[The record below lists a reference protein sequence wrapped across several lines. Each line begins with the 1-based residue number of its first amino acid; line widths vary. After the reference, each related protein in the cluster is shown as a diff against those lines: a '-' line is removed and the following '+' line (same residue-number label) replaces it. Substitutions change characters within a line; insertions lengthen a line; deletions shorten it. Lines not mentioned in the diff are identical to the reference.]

1 MSNIVSTFYNKQDN
15 QVLKIFHDDLSYSPR
30 KDFDQVSTIITD
42 KNSDYVFSDV
52 QISSEE
58 ELKEW
63 KEQNDVVLT
72 FPLNSYEHSGMSLS
86 ISNGYPYNDQWDAGQ
101 IGEVVVTRKSMKE
114 MWGIS
119 YLTKKNTQMLT
130 NAVKT
135 EIEQLTQWLNGEVYG
150 YQLFETKTC
159 NLNETHE
166 KEIDSCW
173 GFYGYDPETNG
184 ISDEV
189 KNFERFEKID

>member
-1 MSNIVSTFYNKQDN
+1 MPEEIYYNKKDN
-15 QVLKIFHDDLSYSPR
+15 QVLKIMLYEDNDQNPR
-30 KDFDQVSTIITD
+30 RDFDQVSTIITD
-42 KNSDYVFSDV
+42 KHYDFSDV
-52 QISSEE
+52 QVSSEE

-72 FPLNSYEHSGMSLS
+72 FPLNCYEHSGVSLS

-119 YLTKKNTQMLT
+119 YLTKKNTEMLT
-130 NAVKT
+130 NAVEA

-166 KEIDSCW
+166 EEIDSCW

-184 ISDEV
+184 ISDDI

>member
-1 MSNIVSTFYNKQDN
+1 MDN
-15 QVLKIFHDDLSYSPR
+15 PENPR
-30 KDFDQVSTIITD
+30 RDFDQVSTIITD

-72 FPLNSYEHSGMSLS
+72 FPLNSYEHSGISLS

-135 EIEQLTQWLNGEVYG
+135 EIEQLTQ
-150 YQLFETKTC
+150 
-159 NLNETHE
+159 
-166 KEIDSCW
+166 
-173 GFYGYDPETNG
+173 
-184 ISDEV
+184 
-189 KNFERFEKID
+189 

>member
-1 MSNIVSTFYNKQDN
+1 MDN
-15 QVLKIFHDDLSYSPR
+15 PENPR
-30 KDFDQVSTIITD
+30 RDFDQVSTIITD

-52 QISSEE
+52 QVSSEE

-72 FPLNSYEHSGMSLS
+72 FPLNSYEHSGISLS

-119 YLTKKNTQMLT
+119 YLTKKNTEMLT
-130 NAVKT
+130 NAVKS

-159 NLNETHE
+159 NLNKIHE
-166 KEIDSCW
+166 EEIDSCW

-184 ISDEV
+184 ISDEIP
-189 KNFERFEKID
+189 NFERFEKID

>member
-1 MSNIVSTFYNKQDN
+1 MPEESYYDKKDGQI
-15 QVLKIFHDDLSYSPR
+15 LKIMYMCDPENPR
-30 KDFDQVSTIITD
+30 RDFDQVSTIIMDENANYT
-42 KNSDYVFSDV
+42 FSDV
-52 QISSEE
+52 QVSSEE

-72 FPLNSYEHSGMSLS
+72 FPLNCYEHSGVSLS

-119 YLTKKNTQMLT
+119 YLTKKNTEMLT
-130 NAVKT
+130 NAVEA

-159 NLNETHE
+159 ILNETHE
-166 KEIDSCW
+166 EEIDSCW
-173 GFYGYDPETNG
+173 GYYGYDPETNG

-189 KNFERFEKID
+189 KNFERFEKND

>member
-1 MSNIVSTFYNKQDN
+1 MDN
-15 QVLKIFHDDLSYSPR
+15 PENPR
-30 KDFDQVSTIITD
+30 RDFDQVSTIITD

-101 IGEVVVTRKSMKE
+101 IGEVVVTRKSMKKI
-114 MWGIS
+114 WGIS

-130 NAVKT
+130 NAVKS

-159 NLNETHE
+159 NLNEIHE

-184 ISDEV
+184 ISDEIP
-189 KNFERFEKID
+189 NFERFEKID

>member
-1 MSNIVSTFYNKQDN
+1 MPKEIYYNKKDN
-15 QVLKIFHDDLSYSPR
+15 QVLKIFYMDNPENPR
-30 KDFDQVSTIITD
+30 RDFDQVSTIITD
-42 KNSDYVFSDV
+42 KNSETNGISDV
-52 QISSEE
+52 QVSSEK

-72 FPLNSYEHSGMSLS
+72 FPLNSYEHSGISLS

-119 YLTKKNTQMLT
+119 YLTKKNTEMLT
-130 NAVKT
+130 NAVKS

-150 YQLFETKTC
+150 YQLFDTKTC

-166 KEIDSCW
+166 EEIDSCW

-184 ISDEV
+184 ISDEIP
-189 KNFERFEKID
+189 NFERFEKID